1 MVCMSAVKQTIAE
14 RIQQLRLQMV
24 IHSAIY
30 YVLNDNIISDNEW
43 STRAKELVRLQE
55 EYPEVASQVIYADEF
70 KDFDGSTGFNLPQDD
85 RVMAKA
91 QYLLRIRSKRRCQ

>member
-1 MVCMSAVKQTIAE
+1 MYEQTIAE

-30 YVLNDNIISDNEW
+30 YILNDNIITDHEW
-43 STRAKELVRLQE
+43 ATRAKELVRLQE
-55 EYPEVASQVIYADEF
+55 EYPEVASHVVYADEF
-70 KDFDGSTGFNLPQDD
+70 KDFDGSTGFNLPKDE

-91 QYLLRIRSKRRCQ
+91 QYLLTISRKRRE

>member
-1 MVCMSAVKQTIAE
+1 
-14 RIQQLRLQMV
+14 MV

-43 STRAKELVRLQE
+43 ATRAKELVKLQE
-55 EYPEVASQVIYADEF
+55 EYPEVASQVIYVDEF

-85 RVMAKA
+85 KVMAKA
-91 QYLLRIRSKRRCQ
+91 NFLLTLRRKRRD

>member
-1 MVCMSAVKQTIAE
+1 
-14 RIQQLRLQMV
+14 MV

-43 STRAKELVRLQE
+43 ATRAKELVKLQE
-55 EYPEVASQVIYADEF
+55 EYPEVASQVIYADEC

-85 RVMAKA
+85 KVMAKA
-91 QYLLRIRSKRRCQ
+91 NFLLTLRRKRRD

>member
-1 MVCMSAVKQTIAE
+1 MYQQTIAE
-14 RIQQLRLQMV
+14 RIQQLRLQTV

-43 STRAKELVRLQE
+43 SERAKELVKLQE
-55 EYPEVASQVIYADEF
+55 QYPDVASQVVYADEF
-70 KDFDGSTGFNLPQDD
+70 KDFDGSTGFNLPKDD

-91 QYLLRIRSKRRCQ
+91 QYLLMIRSKRRCQ

>member
-1 MVCMSAVKQTIAE
+1 MVV
-14 RIQQLRLQMV
+14 
-24 IHSAIY
+24 HSAIY

-43 STRAKELVRLQE
+43 ATRAKELVRLQE

-70 KDFDGSTGFNLPQDD
+70 KDFDGSTGFNLPHDD

-91 QYLLRIRSKRRCQ
+91 QYLLMIRSKRRCQ